1 MVIINDLEI
10 KKVKDFINYI
20 TNVEEIDYDNIKV
33 IDDKLYDLLTVK
45 LPNNNLN
52 DLISFIKLF
61 RTGKKYNIVNHII
74 YKYYEKIKNIDQSV
88 EKYIKYIEYK
98 KINKADC
105 KSDKYYKLL
114 FGDKWKEYKDLEIKR
129 RSGRIY
135 KKI

>member
-61 RTGKKYNIVNHII
+61 RTSKKYNIVNHII